1 MTLVAYEKSR
11 SFDQGT
17 DGQSGTR
24 TFLVV
29 EDDSTVTTQPSIN
42 QVLRTTG
49 VRLYTQDQPTSGDS
63 PPLGNLI
70 PLSVNVRSETD
81 AQIQYTVQYKYGL
94 ETLIGPTPEPGD
106 PEFVTF
112 TQSTRPV
119 AMDVWRA
126 GENEDEENV
135 DVEGYP
141 VDEAGVPITKFIR
154 QTDLEI
160 NVRYENYND
169 IPSYQFLVGSRN
181 ISSYMGID
189 PGFILFTGMTITR
202 DGVNSYRATYTF
214 TYDARKHMRQ
224 VPGRDQ
230 NGVIPLSNRWP
241 DTDDRQHADVVVYKQ
256 PFPRLSNFANL
267 GIPVP

>member
-49 VRLYTQDQPTSGDS
+49 VRLYTQDNPTGGDP

-70 PLSVNVRSETD
+70 PLSVTVRSETD
-81 AQIQYTVQYKYGL
+81 ALIQYTVDYKYGP
-94 ETLIGPTPEPGD
+94 ETLTGATPAPGD

-119 AMDVWRA
+119 AIDIWRTD
-126 GENEDEENV
+126 EDLNQNS
-135 DVEGYP
+135 DVEGIP
-141 VDEAGVPITKFIR
+141 VDEAGLPLTSFIR

-169 IPSYQFLVGSRN
+169 IPSFQSLVGRRN
-181 ISSYMGID
+181 STTYMGVS
-189 PGFILFTGMTITR
+189 PGYILFTGMTVAR

-214 TYDARKHMRQ
+214 TYDELKHMRQ
-224 VPGRDQ
+224 VPARDQ
-230 NGVIPLSNRWP
+230 NGTVITSDRF
-241 DTDDRQHADVVVYKQ
+241 TIDDRQHADIVVYKQ
-256 PFPRLSNFANL
+256 PFPRTTNFGLL